1 MNLYDQGLPDYLLY
15 ANPQLTRE
23 VMISLSTSIL
33 SDLNRKKETENLS
46 IQAIQ

>member
-1 MNLYDQGLPDYLLY
+1 MPINSLLVLGLY